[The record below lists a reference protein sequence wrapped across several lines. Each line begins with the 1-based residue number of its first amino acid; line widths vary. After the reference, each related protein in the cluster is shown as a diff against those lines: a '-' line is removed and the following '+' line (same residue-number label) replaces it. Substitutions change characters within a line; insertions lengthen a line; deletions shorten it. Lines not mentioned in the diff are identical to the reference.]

1 MALTALL
8 VAQGLVFLVFIIAA
22 FWWLLALRR
31 LAVSRSGSTFPGLRD
46 TLSAFGEGLSSPRYA
61 RLRWAILCSALLL
74 IASAPLVSILAPA

>member
-8 VAQGLVFLVFIIAA
+8 VAQGLAFLVFIIAA

-46 TLSAFGEGLSSPRYA
+46 TLSAFGEGLSNPRYA
-61 RLRWAILCSALLL
+61 RLRLAILCSAALL
-74 IASAPLVSILAPA
+74 ITSAPLVSILAPA